1 MLALRPL
8 IPLIAAAGILLAGNG
23 LQGTLI
29 AIRGADEGFST
40 LQIGLIGAAYFL
52 GFMIA
57 TLVVSRLLQAVGHIR
72 LFAAM
77 AAIAASGTLLLVLW
91 IDPLLWFLLRILM
104 GFCFACLFATIDSWI
119 NSGVS
124 NEIRGKVL
132 SVYRLVD
139 IACVTGSQFLIPF
152 FGTEGFVI
160 FAIMAII
167 TAISIVPISL
177 ADRSNPKR
185 PAQVSFSLK
194 IIWRISPTACI
205 GCIAIGLT
213 SATFRLVGP
222 VYAQAIGMSVASIA
236 TFMSAG
242 ILGGAVLQYPLG
254 WLSDKYDRRYVLI
267 FSTLGAAAAGFF
279 ITAAAGN
286 DHSLNYLGIFMFGAF
301 SLPLYSLSAAH
312 ANDHAAKDEFIQ
324 IAAGLMFFWS
334 IGAIAGPVLGSTL
347 MEFYGPNV
355 LFYFTSIV
363 HFALAL
369 FTLWRMRARQG
380 VPAAKRKKFAML
392 IRTSPMMMKLTRKS
406 PKEKDG

>member
-40 LQIGLIGAAYFL
+40 VQIGLIGAAYFL

-91 IDPLLWFLLRILM
+91 IDPLLWFLLRVLM

-194 IIWRISPTACI
+194 IIWRI
-205 GCIAIGLT
+205 
-213 SATFRLVGP
+213 
-222 VYAQAIGMSVASIA
+222 
-236 TFMSAG
+236 
-242 ILGGAVLQYPLG
+242 
-254 WLSDKYDRRYVLI
+254 
-267 FSTLGAAAAGFF
+267 
-279 ITAAAGN
+279 
-286 DHSLNYLGIFMFGAF
+286 
-301 SLPLYSLSAAH
+301 
-312 ANDHAAKDEFIQ
+312 
-324 IAAGLMFFWS
+324 
-334 IGAIAGPVLGSTL
+334 
-347 MEFYGPNV
+347 
-355 LFYFTSIV
+355 
-363 HFALAL
+363 
-369 FTLWRMRARQG
+369 
-380 VPAAKRKKFAML
+380 
-392 IRTSPMMMKLTRKS
+392 
-406 PKEKDG
+406 